1 MAKKMDELA
10 REAGRWVGV
19 REKGSNAG
27 PDVER
32 FLAAIG
38 LPRGYSW
45 CMAFVHF
52 CVKEVDKRS
61 GLPENWLLPSGHV
74 LTVWNHSPKGARR
87 ADPVVGAIVI
97 WQHTPGGRQSN
108 RGHCGVVTKVLP
120 DGSFETVE
128 GNTAAQEDI
137 VREGEGVHRRVRKR
151 KSPGSMVLKGFL
163 VPWDQELMEI
173 AESRAKKATPPKGK
187 PS

>member
-1 MAKKMDELA
+1 MRKLDELV

-19 REKGSNAG
+19 RESKENSG

-32 FLAAIG
+32 FLGAIG

-52 CVKEVDKRS
+52 CVKEVDKRT

-87 ADPVVGAIVI
+87 ADPEVGSIAI
-97 WQHTPGGRQSN
+97 WQHVPNGKQTT
-108 RGHCGVVTKVLP
+108 RGHCGVVTKVLK

-163 VPWDQELMEI
+163 IPWDPELMEI
-173 AESRAKKATPPKGK
+173 AESRAKAPSKGK
-187 PS
+187 T